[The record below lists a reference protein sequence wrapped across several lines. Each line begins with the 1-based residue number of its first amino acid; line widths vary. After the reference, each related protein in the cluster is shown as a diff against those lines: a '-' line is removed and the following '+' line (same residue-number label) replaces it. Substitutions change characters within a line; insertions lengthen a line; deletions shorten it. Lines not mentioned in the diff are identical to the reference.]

1 MKKMLK
7 DKNAVIAELREK
19 LAAYEQGEG
28 GGAAQQ
34 WIAKNDDASRPLT
47 FGLSLTKCEYASVLA
62 LIVF

>member
-34 WIAKNDDASRPLT
+34 
-47 FGLSLTKCEYASVLA
+47 
-62 LIVF
+62 